1 MLIEVTGDKDTE
13 EKKMGG
19 SVAINCQWYNI
30 AAFKGPG
37 NPTCNGIPSETRY

>member
-37 NPTCNGIPSETRY
+37 NPTCNGIPSETRC

>member
-30 AAFKGPG
+30 AAIKGPG
-37 NPTCNGIPSETRY
+37 NPTCNGIPSETRC